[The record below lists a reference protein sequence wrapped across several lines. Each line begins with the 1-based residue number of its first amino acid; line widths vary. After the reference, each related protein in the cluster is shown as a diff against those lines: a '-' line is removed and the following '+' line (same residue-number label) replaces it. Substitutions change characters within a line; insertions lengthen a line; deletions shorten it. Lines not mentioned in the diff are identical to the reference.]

1 MKGTHRD
8 GGRRLVVVDL
18 ENLLGCAP
26 ELASDACWAL
36 ALSSALDAVGYAAGR
51 DQLVVGVGP
60 DWVFTAAD
68 LAPGARVVTR
78 AGESGADLALCACLE
93 DVDLVAARFDSVVI
107 ASGDHEFVR
116 PVLRLLGAGVPAVVA
131 ALPLSAST
139 ELTYYASDTVWL
151 ERPARTLGEAAHV
164 ASAAGM
170 GRVALAA

>member
-8 GGRRLVVVDL
+8 EGRRLVVVDL

-36 ALSSALDAVGYAAGR
+36 ALTRALEAVGFVAGR

-60 DWVFTAAD
+60 AWVFTAAV

-78 AGESGADLALCACLE
+78 PGQSGADLALCACLE
-93 DVDLVAARFDSVVI
+93 DVDLVAARYSGVVI

-116 PVLRLLGAGVPAVVA
+116 PMLRLLGAGVPAVVA

-151 ERPARTLGEAAHV
+151 ERPAHTLGAAAQV
-164 ASAAGM
+164 GTAAGM
-170 GRVALAA
+170 GAVALAA